1 MNYRFIRFLQ
11 LVLAG
16 LDLITLNLIVLI
28 SQLWLSEYI
37 PVAHFVSYARF
48 WLFLNL
54 AWLLV
59 CWVGNAYNEKYINSF
74 ELFSRRTTR
83 IYFGWLGI
91 VMLYLYFF
99 QQFQLSRL
107 FISVTLASMGVMLLI
122 NRFIYLMIRHYFRH
136 QEYLVRKVVIIGYND
151 VAKKLVHYL
160 EEEGMNTEIIGFCE
174 EQKNVHELSNYPI
187 VSGIGG
193 AMSISKQYQV
203 NEIYSTIGPEQDADI
218 YELMMQADQECI
230 RFRIIPDLSF
240 FIKRPVYIDYL
251 KDMPVLSM
259 RTEPLNDVSNRIK
272 KRLFD
277 IVVSLLVIVFILSWL
292 VPIMALLIAIESRGP
307 IFFVQERSGKD
318 NQPFRCYKFRS
329 MRVNKDSNTKQA
341 TKNDTRLTS
350 IGRFMRR
357 TNIDEF
363 PQFFN
368 VLKGEMSIVGPR
380 PHMLKHTE
388 DYSKVIG
395 QYMIRQFLT
404 PGITGWAQVNGFRG
418 ETKTVMQMQQR
429 VEHDIWY
436 MENWSIWLDV
446 RIMFL
451 TVYNTFRGNKNAF

>member
-28 SQLWLSEYI
+28 TQLWLNDYI
-37 PVAHFVSYARF
+37 PLAHFVIYARF

-54 AWLLV
+54 AWLLA
-59 CWVGNAYNEKYINSF
+59 CWVGNVYNEKYLNSF

-107 FISVTLASMGVMLLI
+107 FISVTLSCMGIMLLV

-136 QEYLVRKVVIIGYND
+136 QEYLVRKVIIIGYNE

-160 EEEGMNTEIIGFCE
+160 EEEGMNTEIVGFCE
-174 EQKNVHELSNYPI
+174 EQENVHELSNYPI
-187 VSGIGG
+187 VSDRSGV
-193 AMSISKQYQV
+193 MRVSREYQV
-203 NEIYSTIGPEQDADI
+203 NEIYSTIGPEQDSDI

-251 KDMPVLSM
+251 KDMPVLSI

-277 IVVSLLVIVFILSWL
+277 IAVSLLVIIFILSWL
-292 VPIMALLIAIESRGP
+292 IPLMALLILIESRGP
-307 IFFVQERSGKD
+307 IFFVQERSGRD
-318 NQPFRCYKFRS
+318 NLPFYCIKFRS
-329 MRVNKDSNTKQA
+329 MRVNSDSHSKQA
-341 TKNDTRLTS
+341 TKNDSRLTKL
-350 IGRFMRR
+350 GKFMRR

-363 PQFFN
+363 PQFIN

-418 ETKTVMQMQQR
+418 ETKTILQMQQR

-446 RIMFL
+446 RVMFL
-451 TVYNTFRGNKNAF
+451 TVYNTFKGNKNAF

>member
-1 MNYRFIRFLQ
+1 MNYRFVRFLQ
-11 LVLAG
+11 LILAG

-28 SQLWLSEYI
+28 AQLTLSESI
-37 PVAHFVSYARF
+37 PVAHFVAYARF

-59 CWVGNAYNEKYINSF
+59 CWVGNLYNEKFINSF
-74 ELFSRRTTR
+74 EPFSRRTTR
-83 IYFGWLGI
+83 IYVGWLGV

-99 QQFQLSRL
+99 KQFELSRL
-107 FISVTLASMGVMLLI
+107 FIFITLASMGLMLLI
-122 NRFIYLMIRHYFRH
+122 NRFIYLVIRHYFRH
-136 QEYLVRKVVIIGYND
+136 QDYLVRKVIIIGYND

-160 EEEGMNTEIIGFCE
+160 EEEGMNTQIIGFCE

-187 VSGIGG
+187 VSDIGG
-193 AMSISKQYQV
+193 VMDISRQYQV
-203 NEIYSTIGPEQDADI
+203 NEIYSTIGPEQDGDI
-218 YELMMQADQECI
+218 YELMLQADQECI

-277 IVVSLLVIVFILSWL
+277 IIVSSLVVVFILSWL
-292 VPIMALLIAIESRGP
+292 IPIMALLIWLESRGP
-307 IFFVQERSGKD
+307 VFFVQQRSGRD
-318 NQPFRCYKFRS
+318 NQPFNCIKFRS
-329 MRVNKDSNTKQA
+329 MKVNKDANLKQA
-341 TKNDTRLTS
+341 TKNDDRLTK
-350 IGRFMRR
+350 IGRILRR
-357 TNIDEF
+357 TNLDEF
-363 PQFFN
+363 PQFIN

-418 ETKTVMQMQQR
+418 ETKTVLQMQQR

-436 MENWSIWLDV
+436 MENWSLWLDV

>member
-16 LDLITLNLIVLI
+16 LDLITLNLIVLV

-292 VPIMALLIAIESRGP
+292 VPIMALLILLESRGP
-307 IFFVQERSGKD
+307 IFFVQERSGKG
-318 NQPFRCYKFRS
+318 QSAFPVLQIPKYESEQGCKHQTGYQERYEAYKDR
-329 MRVNKDSNTKQA
+329 Q
-341 TKNDTRLTS
+341 
-350 IGRFMRR
+350 
-357 TNIDEF
+357 
-363 PQFFN
+363 
-368 VLKGEMSIVGPR
+368 
-380 PHMLKHTE
+380 
-388 DYSKVIG
+388 DY
-395 QYMIRQFLT
+395 
-404 PGITGWAQVNGFRG
+404 
-418 ETKTVMQMQQR
+418 ETHK
-429 VEHDIWY
+429 Y
-436 MENWSIWLDV
+436 
-446 RIMFL
+446 
-451 TVYNTFRGNKNAF
+451 

>member
-11 LVLAG
+11 LVLAS

-292 VPIMALLIAIESRGP
+292 VPIMALLIAIESRGS

-318 NQPFRCYKFRS
+318 NRSFRCYKFRS

-341 TKNDTRLTS
+341 TKNDTRLTR
-350 IGRFMRR
+350 IGKFMRR